1 MVDADNNYTAHY
13 LEAAPANALGRDN
26 GSETMMWR
34 VGGTSTE
41 ITTLVNIATTAIGTG
56 STAPNADQMTAINAD
71 IGMGRKNTDL
81 IVAFYGTTEPTY
93 LNAARAAN
101 SYTGGTANDWFLPS
115 IGELYWLY
123 QNRAQ
128 LNDKDGITA
137 MPTTGYFWSSS
148 QRHSTGAWDQNFSDG
163 SRNINYKDDNYSVRS
178 VRAF

>member
-1 MVDADNNYTAHY
+1 
-13 LEAAPANALGRDN
+13 
-26 GSETMMWR
+26 
-34 VGGTSTE
+34 
-41 ITTLVNIATTAIGTG
+41 
-56 STAPNADQMTAINAD
+56 
-71 IGMGRKNTDL
+71 MGRKNTDL
-81 IVAFYGTTEPTY
+81 IVAFYSSSTETPKY

-101 SYTGGTANDWFLPS
+101 NYAGGTASDWFLPS

-148 QRHSTGAWDQNFSDG
+148 QCNLTYAWLQNFSNGGRSIDFK
-163 SRNINYKDDNYSVRS
+163 NYLSSVRS